1 MTRSEVVIAVD
12 DVTGE
17 VLDDCET
24 VHWSLDGI
32 TYEFDTSPSGAA
44 EFRALLAPYARV
56 SRRSPIA
63 AEAFTRTV
71 VAPTGRAAAR
81 VRSWAVANGYE
92 VPARGAIPDGIC
104 AAFAAAQA
112 R

>member
-1 MTRSEVVIAVD
+1 MARSEVVIAVD

-71 VAPTGRAAAR
+71 TGRASAIVGCGER
-81 VRSWAVANGYE
+81 L
-92 VPARGAIPDGIC
+92 RGAGAGRHP
-104 AAFAAAQA
+104 
-112 R
+112 